1 MLRNRGLVGARAA
14 SANLEYMLVMVDD
27 DLNMVVLPKN
37 RNCAFSVC
45 PVQNTHYFSRTN

>member
-27 DLNMVVLPKN
+27 DLNIVVLPKN
-37 RNCAFSVC
+37 RNAFSVC